1 MLPLPHA
8 MMDEQD
14 RKLYT
19 LLALQELGSCTHMQL
34 LYFMFENDI
43 MTFFD
48 LSLALG
54 ELVDD
59 GQAAKMAHPA
69 DSLYTITE
77 AGKELL
83 SFFANRMP
91 HSKVKLITEQAPA
104 WRERFTR
111 EKQFVSKVTQNASGE
126 YILHLNL
133 MDGFTSMLS
142 IDAPIPD
149 RSLAEKM
156 ASRWEKNA
164 GDIYMYLMNKLG
176 EDQ

>member
-8 MMDEQD
+8 LMDEQD

>member
-156 ASRWEKNA
+156 SSRWEKNA

>member
-77 AGKELL
+77 AGRELL